1 MCVRAR
7 FALLCTPESQGR
19 EKGGGGGGGRGE
31 EGRGGGGGRDT
42 PDGLSFRQSNDQ
54 SDRDLWQPTGPQMA
68 PSGIQTGA
76 QGALE
81 LGDPDP

>member
-1 MCVRAR
+1 VCVH
-7 FALLCTPESQGR
+7 ALLCFAHRSRRGGR
-19 EKGGGGGGGRGE
+19 REGEEEGGGGRRGGGGGGGR
-31 EGRGGGGGRDT
+31 DT
-42 PDGLSFRQSNDQ
+42 TDGLSFRQSNDQ